1 VKGKVAFFSVALR
14 IQNSKELPFLLR
26 GKVAKGS
33 EHARVERSLL
43 ENHNHRQSGSDRSQ

>member
-1 VKGKVAFFSVALR
+1 VEGKEAFFSVALR

-43 ENHNHRQSGSDRSQ
+43 KNDRHHQSGSGRSQ